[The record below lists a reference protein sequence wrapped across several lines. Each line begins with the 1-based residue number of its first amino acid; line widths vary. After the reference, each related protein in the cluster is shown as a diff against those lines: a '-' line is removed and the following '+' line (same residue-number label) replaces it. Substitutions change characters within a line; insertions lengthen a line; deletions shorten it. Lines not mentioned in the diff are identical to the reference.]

1 MNNDSIWMINK
12 VTAFD
17 EAIRCSRM
25 RDQQSHRLQKHVSRL
40 DEQHAEGQIVH
51 KTDSGA
57 SGGLIIRFAGM
68 TAGVLAVAVIA
79 TVGLMS

>member
-17 EAIRCSRM
+17 EAVRCSRM
-25 RDQQSHRLQKHVSRL
+25 RDQQSHRLQQRVSQL
-40 DEQHAEGQIVH
+40 DMPQSKDQIVH
-51 KTDSGA
+51 KTGSEA

-79 TVGLMS
+79 TFGLMS